1 MKNLKV
7 TQEVMASSEK
17 LWAILRTGTG
27 LEKWIPIV
35 ASCKLEGHG
44 EGAKRTCITPEGKTL
59 KETIVLIDDKDKV
72 FKYRIDEQDVL
83 PTKNYVGTVAVVE
96 SMGKTEVH
104 WSAEF
109 EMTVEE
115 AFPQVEEGLTGIFKA
130 AISGLDKLASM

>member
-7 TQEVMASSEK
+7 TQEVMASADK
-17 LWAILRTGTG
+17 AWTILRTGTG

-59 KETIVLIDDKDKV
+59 KETIVLIDDQNKV

-83 PTKNYVGTVAVVE
+83 PTKNYVGTVSIIE
-96 SMGKTEVH
+96 SMGKTEIH
-104 WSAEF
+104 WGAEF
-109 EMTVEE
+109 EMTMEE
-115 AFPQVEEGLTGIFKA
+115 AYPQVEEGLTAIFKA
-130 AISGLDKLASM
+130 AITGLDKLACM